1 MATQKQIEI
10 DAGSSAIW
18 HLVLDAGKASEE
30 QLAEVYEE
38 HERTGKAF
46 ETVLY
51 NYEIVTEAELLQLIA
66 ENLGTE
72 VVDIKA
78 VEPNRELKSKLTPE
92 IARMYGIVPF
102 DEDDGVLYVAA
113 KDPMNYR
120 MIDEL
125 HYVVGQPV
133 RIFVGKPADIDDAMD
148 FFYPADADSVS
159 DILAE
164 LQDEGMSIDMDGDES
179 ADSLAEAANNA
190 PIVRFVEVILYQAIK
205 DQASDI
211 HFEPF
216 ADEFKIRYRIDGALY
231 DMPPPPKHL
240 ALPVISRIKVLSNL
254 NIAERRRP
262 QDGRIELRIAGK
274 PIDLRVSTLPT
285 QYGESVVL
293 RVLDRSVV
301 ALDLERMGMDS
312 DVLESVRGLIHQPN
326 GIFIVTGPTGSGK
339 TTTLY
344 SGLREINTIGEKLL
358 TAEDPV
364 EYDLEGI
371 MQLGVRDSVG
381 MTFASA
387 LRAFLRQDPDRIM
400 VGEIR
405 DLETA
410 AMAVQASLTG
420 HLVMSTLHTNDA
432 SGAVTRLIDMGVEP
446 FLISSTLIGILAQ
459 RLIRRI
465 CAGCKTPYEPTDRD
479 LERLG
484 IDREELGTR
493 RFYYGKGCASCNN
506 TGYKGRVGIFELLRI
521 TPEIQEMINRRL
533 PTGSIRKKAIE
544 QGMQLLRQAGTRKV
558 LEGVSTVEEVAQY
571 T

>member
-1 MATQKQIEI
+1 MAAQNIEI

-18 HLVLDAGKASEE
+18 HLVLDAGKATED
-30 QLAEVYEE
+30 QLLEVYEE

-51 NYEIVTEAELLQLIA
+51 NYDIVNENELLKLIA
-66 ENLGTE
+66 DNLGTE
-72 VVDIKA
+72 VIDMKA
-78 VEPNRELKSKLTPE
+78 VEPDISLKGKLAAE
-92 IARMYGIVPF
+92 IARMYGIVPIYE
-102 DEDDGVLYVAA
+102 EDGTLYVAA

-133 RIFVGKPADIDDAMD
+133 RILVARPTDIDDAMD

-164 LQDEGMSIDMDGDES
+164 LEGEAGMDFDES
-179 ADSLAEAANNA
+179 EDSLAEAANNA

-231 DMPPPPKHL
+231 EMTPPPKHL
-240 ALPVISRIKVLSNL
+240 AIPVISRIKVLSNL
-254 NIAERRRP
+254 NIAERRKP
-262 QDGRIELRIAGK
+262 QDGRIELRIGGK

-301 ALDLERMGMDS
+301 SLDLEKMGMDT
-312 DVLESVRGLIHQPN
+312 DVLEAVKHLIHQPN

-344 SGLREINTIGEKLL
+344 SGLKEINTIGEKLL

-371 MQLGVRDSVG
+371 MQVPVRESVG

-405 DLETA
+405 DFETA

-420 HLVMSTLHTNDA
+420 HLVLSTLHTNDSA
-432 SGAVTRLIDMGVEP
+432 GAVTRLIDMGVEP

-465 CAGCKTPYEPTDRD
+465 CTNCKTSYEPTDRD
-479 LERLG
+479 LER
-484 IDREELGTR
+484 INMTREELAGR
-493 RFYYGKGCASCNN
+493 KFYYGKGCQNCNN
-506 TGYKGRVGIFELLRI
+506 AGYKGRVGIFELLRI
-521 TPEIQEMINRRL
+521 SREIQEMINDRL
-533 PTGSIRKKAIE
+533 PTSSIRNKAIE
-544 QGMQLLRQAGTRKV
+544 EGMQLLRYAGVRKI
-558 LEGVSTVEEVAQY
+558 LDGITTVEEVVQY